1 LLAGENAAWAL
12 PEATRLAAAKPDDA
26 SLRAALALARWRNGD
41 TSRSLPTI
49 EEGLTDAESMP
60 VRFRVAYT
68 AILGANDQREA
79 ARRIARTLPQGS
91 LRQHAE
97 KLVAPW
103 R

>member
-1 LLAGENAAWAL
+1 MYSGSEGAAEGL
-12 PEATRLAAAKPDDA
+12 V
-26 SLRAALALARWRNGD
+26 
-41 TSRSLPTI
+41 
-49 EEGLTDAESMP
+49 EEGLHQFVEGGELS
-60 VRFRVAYT
+60 RFDVHQAFGLHRKLVKITSDQSLDIDRRDDVDELA
-68 AILGANDQREA
+68 LLRDDQREA